1 MASPKTVLEW
11 CRVTCANYPNVE
23 IKNMSTSFRDGLA
36 FCAII
41 HKHRPDL
48 IDFSSLSKDNVYQ
61 NNKLAFDTAARELG
75 IPPLLDPKDM
85 VSAKV
90 PDCLSV
96 ITYLSQYY
104 YYFNRKSY
112 GVLAGLASLKSSHVA
127 FLNNLTKTK
136 SPDSLKPLKSLTHL
150 ETSRED
156 RLSNARPRTVCSLCF
171 RPVHLIQRHLI
182 DGKVYHR
189 SCFRCKVCCSTL
201 LPGSYT
207 QGSDAGSLICTHHL
221 TDSEST
227 RVDLSQPVRSAESRP
242 KRDYQSGYFSLG
254 GSAISSVPHYTKKTE
269 SQDRLVC
276 KTIETEGKERQERIK
291 EVKEEGNRD
300 SPVGPKKPAR
310 PRLPGKA
317 GSAPIPTDSESQ
329 QEGAKTQET
338 SELSSQCERATEGRS
353 RPVPAPRRLLDSSVA
368 PVPTPR
374 NKTAQP
380 MYSSRSAGW
389 PPSQDGCSPVSSRV
403 TSPTR
408 DSPRVQTNHPWLSIV
423 HPGPWTQLPPIE
435 SPLLIPRYKSI
446 PKQRSSCPRP
456 RVRPPNPFAEVVN
469 EEALEKITEP
479 EPEPEPAAVSEGIG
493 DTVAV
498 VCAGYAAIECTPEET
513 VGASSEPAKET
524 CVVSD
529 LDKTENK
536 AGSLPDVTDTAAAA
550 AAGLHANLDT
560 EEAAR
565 LCATSGTEAAAGLC
579 ATLGT
584 EEAAGLHATLD
595 TEEAARLCATS
606 GTEEAAAILCA
617 TVYTEEAAGLC
628 AISDR
633 EEAAAGPCAT
643 SGTEEAAAILCA
655 TVDTEAAAAAAA
667 AAGLCAISNT
677 EEAAAGLCAI
687 SDREEAAAGP
697 CATLGTEEAA
707 AILCATVDTEAA
719 AAAAAAAGLCAISN
733 TEEAAAGLCAISHTE
748 REPQSH
754 ILPRSVS
761 VPAITSA
768 PLTEANEYGQ
778 FTSSLS
784 KLACRENPFDR
795 KPAMLKSKSC
805 QVLPS
810 TRGPAP
816 GHGFPLIKRKV
827 QTDQNVSTEDL
838 QVEIRELDK
847 HLEALEQRG
856 VELEGNLRD
865 TKNGKEE
872 EQMLMEWFSLIHEKH
887 VMMRK
892 ETELV
897 YLKKQQQLEER
908 QADVE
913 YELRCLLNK
922 PETDWSQEDRVR
934 EQQLMNELV
943 AIIEQRNEIVSSLD
957 QDRQREREED
967 DLMEAMMKNKEFQ
980 KEGLKEL
987 KKSKGK
993 FKATKMFKLLNQRA
1007 ESTKDSVD
1015 QKS

>member
-633 EEAAAGPCAT
+633 EEAAAG
-643 SGTEEAAAILCA
+643 
-655 TVDTEAAAAAAA
+655 
-667 AAGLCAISNT
+667 
-677 EEAAAGLCAI
+677 LCAI

-697 CATLGTEEAA
+697 CATSGTEEAA

>member
-1 MASPKTVLEW
+1 
-11 CRVTCANYPNVE
+11 
-23 IKNMSTSFRDGLA
+23 
-36 FCAII
+36 
-41 HKHRPDL
+41 
-48 IDFSSLSKDNVYQ
+48 
-61 NNKLAFDTAARELG
+61 
-75 IPPLLDPKDM
+75 M
-85 VSAKV
+85 VSTKV

-156 RLSNARPRTVCSLCF
+156 RLSNARPKTVCSLCF

-201 LPGSYT
+201 LPGSYA

-227 RVDLSQPVRSAESRP
+227 CVDLSQPVRSAESRP

-300 SPVGPKKPAR
+300 SPVGSKKPAR

-317 GSAPIPTDSESQ
+317 GSAPIPTDSKSQ

-353 RPVPAPRRLLDSSVA
+353 QPVPTPRRLLDSSVA
-368 PVPTPR
+368 PVPAPR
-374 NKTAQP
+374 NKTTQP

-389 PPSQDGCSPVSSRV
+389 PPSQDRCSPVSSRV

-446 PKQRSSCPRP
+446 PKQQRSCPRP

-469 EEALEKITEP
+469 EEALEKVT

-493 DTVAV
+493 ETVAV
-498 VCAGYAAIECTPEET
+498 LCAGYAAIECTPEET

-536 AGSLPDVTDTAAAA
+536 AGSLPDVTDAAAAGLCATVDTEA
-550 AAGLHANLDT
+550 AAGLHATLGT
-560 EEAAR
+560 EE
-565 LCATSGTEAAAGLC
+565 AAGLC

-584 EEAAGLHATLD
+584 EEAAGL
-595 TEEAARLCATS
+595 
-606 GTEEAAAILCA
+606 CA
-617 TVYTEEAAGLC
+617 TVYTEEVAAGLC

-633 EEAAAGPCAT
+633 EEAAAILCATVDTEEAAAAAAGPCAT

-655 TVDTEAAAAAAA
+655 TVDTE
-667 AAGLCAISNT
+667 
-677 EEAAAGLCAI
+677 EAAAGLCAI
-687 SDREEAAAGP
+687 SDGEEAATGL
-697 CATLGTEEAA
+697 CATVDTEEAAGLCATSGTEEAA
-707 AILCATVDTEAA
+707 AILCATVDTEEEAA
-719 AAAAAAAGLCAISN
+719 AAGLCATLVTEEAAAAGLCAISD
-733 TEEAAAGLCAISHTE
+733 TE

-778 FTSSLS
+778 VTSSLS

-847 HLEALEQRG
+847 HLKALEQRG

-865 TKNGKEE
+865 SKNGKEE

-922 PETDWSQEDRVR
+922 PETDWSQEDRVQ
-934 EQQLMNELV
+934 EQQLMDELV
-943 AIIEQRNEIVSSLD
+943 AVIEQRNEIVSSLD

>member
-85 VSAKV
+85 VSTKV

-156 RLSNARPRTVCSLCF
+156 RLSNARPKTVCSLCF

-201 LPGSYT
+201 LPGSYA

-227 RVDLSQPVRSAESRP
+227 CVDLSQPVRSAESRP

-300 SPVGPKKPAR
+300 SPVGSKKPAR

-317 GSAPIPTDSESQ
+317 GSAPIPTDSKSQ

-353 RPVPAPRRLLDSSVA
+353 QPVPTPRRLLDSSVA
-368 PVPTPR
+368 PVPAPR
-374 NKTAQP
+374 NKTTQP

-389 PPSQDGCSPVSSRV
+389 PPSQDRCSPVSSRV

-446 PKQRSSCPRP
+446 PKQQRSCPRP

-469 EEALEKITEP
+469 EEALEKVT

-493 DTVAV
+493 ETVAV
-498 VCAGYAAIECTPEET
+498 LCAGYAAIECTPEET

-536 AGSLPDVTDTAAAA
+536 AGSLPDVTDAAAAGLCATVDTEA
-550 AAGLHANLDT
+550 AAGLHATLGT
-560 EEAAR
+560 EE
-565 LCATSGTEAAAGLC
+565 AAGLC

-584 EEAAGLHATLD
+584 EEAAGL
-595 TEEAARLCATS
+595 
-606 GTEEAAAILCA
+606 CA
-617 TVYTEEAAGLC
+617 TVYTEEVAAGLC

-633 EEAAAGPCAT
+633 EEAAAILCATVDTEEAAAAAAGPCAT

-655 TVDTEAAAAAAA
+655 TVDTE
-667 AAGLCAISNT
+667 
-677 EEAAAGLCAI
+677 EAAAGLCAI
-687 SDREEAAAGP
+687 SDGEEAATGL
-697 CATLGTEEAA
+697 CATVDTEEAAGLCATSGTEEAA
-707 AILCATVDTEAA
+707 AILCATVDTEEEAA
-719 AAAAAAAGLCAISN
+719 AAGLCATLVTEEAAAAGLCAISD
-733 TEEAAAGLCAISHTE
+733 TE

-778 FTSSLS
+778 VTSSLS

-847 HLEALEQRG
+847 HLKALEQRG

-865 TKNGKEE
+865 SKNGKEE

-922 PETDWSQEDRVR
+922 PETDWSQEDRVQ
-934 EQQLMNELV
+934 EQQLMDELV
-943 AIIEQRNEIVSSLD
+943 AVIEQRNEIVSSLD

>member
-85 VSAKV
+85 VSTKV

-136 SPDSLKPLKSLTHL
+136 SPDSFKPLKSLTHL

-156 RLSNARPRTVCSLCF
+156 HLSNARLRTVCSLCF

-242 KRDYQSGYFSLG
+242 RRDYQSGYFSLG

-317 GSAPIPTDSESQ
+317 GSAPIPTDSKSQ

-353 RPVPAPRRLLDSSVA
+353 QPVPTPRRLLDSSVA
-368 PVPTPR
+368 PVPAPR

-435 SPLLIPRYKSI
+435 SPLLIPRYKSV
-446 PKQRSSCPRP
+446 PKQRRSCPRP

-469 EEALEKITEP
+469 EEALEKVT

-493 DTVAV
+493 ETVAV
-498 VCAGYAAIECTPEET
+498 LCAGYAAIECTPEET
-513 VGASSEPAKET
+513 VGASSERAKET

-536 AGSLPDVTDTAAAA
+536 ASSLPDVTDAA
-550 AAGLHANLDT
+550 AAGL
-560 EEAAR
+560 
-565 LCATSGTEAAAGLC
+565 CATVDTEAAAGLH

-584 EEAAGLHATLD
+584 EEAAGL
-595 TEEAARLCATS
+595 
-606 GTEEAAAILCA
+606 CA
-617 TVYTEEAAGLC
+617 TVY
-628 AISDR
+628 
-633 EEAAAGPCAT
+633 
-643 SGTEEAAAILCA
+643 
-655 TVDTEAAAAAAA
+655 
-667 AAGLCAISNT
+667 T

-687 SDREEAAAGP
+687 SDREEAAAGL
-697 CATLGTEEAA
+697 CATVDTEEAAGLCVTSGTEEAA
-707 AILCATVDTEAA
+707 AILCATVDTEEAA
-719 AAAAAAAGLCAISN
+719 AAGLCATLVAEEAAAAGLCAISD
-733 TEEAAAGLCAISHTE
+733 TEGK
-748 REPQSH
+748 PQSH

-778 FTSSLS
+778 VTSSLS

-805 QVLPS
+805 QVLPL

-865 TKNGKEE
+865 NKNGKEE
-872 EQMLMEWFSLIHEKH
+872 EQMLMEWFSLIHEKQ

-922 PETDWSQEDRVR
+922 PETDWSQEDRVQ
-934 EQQLMNELV
+934 EQQLMDELV
-943 AIIEQRNEIVSSLD
+943 AVIEQRNEIVSSLD

>member
-1 MASPKTVLEW
+1 MHESGRRFLRKKDMASPKTVLEW

-85 VSAKV
+85 LSTKV

-104 YYFNRKSY
+104 YYFNRKFY

-317 GSAPIPTDSESQ
+317 GSAPIPTDSKSQ

-368 PVPTPR
+368 PVPAPR

-389 PPSQDGCSPVSSRV
+389 PPSQDRCSPVSSRV

-446 PKQRSSCPRP
+446 PKQRRSCPRP

-469 EEALEKITEP
+469 EEALEKVT

-493 DTVAV
+493 ETVAV

-536 AGSLPDVTDTAAAA
+536 AGSLPDVTDAA
-550 AAGLHANLDT
+550 
-560 EEAAR
+560 
-565 LCATSGTEAAAGLC
+565 AAAGLC

-584 EEAAGLHATLD
+584 EEATGLHATLD
-595 TEEAARLCATS
+595 
-606 GTEEAAAILCA
+606 TEEAAAILCA

-628 AISDR
+628 TISDR
-633 EEAAAGPCAT
+633 
-643 SGTEEAAAILCA
+643 
-655 TVDTEAAAAAAA
+655 
-667 AAGLCAISNT
+667 

-687 SDREEAAAGP
+687 SDREEAAAG
-697 CATLGTEEAA
+697 
-707 AILCATVDTEAA
+707 LCATVDTEAA
-719 AAAAAAAGLCAISN
+719 AAAAGLCAISDREEAAGLCAISDREEAAAAAGLCATLVTEEAAAAGLCAIS
-733 TEEAAAGLCAISHTE
+733 GTE

-778 FTSSLS
+778 VTSSLS

-865 TKNGKEE
+865 NKNGKEE
-872 EQMLMEWFSLIHEKH
+872 EQMLVEWFSLIHEKH

-897 YLKKQQQLEER
+897 HLKKQQQLEER

-934 EQQLMNELV
+934 EQQLMDELV
-943 AIIEQRNEIVSSLD
+943 AVIEKRNEIVSSLD